1 MGLAYRVF
9 RGWIRGSEIGSAI
22 EEEDGVIRFPYMENE
37 AYELYIAYQLY
48 EDGNYTT
55 PGVENKIIL
64 LCDKTAVMLQNDFPN
79 NPEITEDYQKSRSES
94 FSVPVPRRRDNEYLV
109 DFWETKLRLLVTSLL
124 SSYRKVT
131 QTHRNAKRL
140 ETCNYLFYTFGNKVD
155 LGIKEVEAIVMYFKE
170 KGYIKIVTAH
180 CNFKSDT
187 LLAMKSLNTFAQKN
201 GITYQNT
208 IELFCEYLLQVG

>member
-22 EEEDGVIRFPYMENE
+22 EEEDGVLRFPYMENE

-55 PGVENKIIL
+55 PGVENKIIF
-64 LCDKTAVMLQNDFPN
+64 LCDKTADMLQNDFPN
-79 NPEITEDYQKSRSES
+79 NPEITEDYQKSKSES
-94 FSVPVPRRRDNEYLV
+94 FSVPNRGNTDPDLDNYWYKRLRPLV
-109 DFWETKLRLLVTSLL
+109 LSLL

-140 ETCNYLFYTFGNKVD
+140 ESCQYLFYTFGNKVD

-170 KGYIKIVTAH
+170 KGYIKIVTAY

-208 IELFCEYLLQVG
+208 IELFCEYMLQLG